1 MTATKAQINDPDA
14 SETAETLAKVIKKLA
29 KGIFALESVEAI
41 DKSITLSYHL
51 KKQYTFKKLKEQLF

>member
-29 KGIFALESVEAI
+29 KGIFVLESVEAI

-51 KKQYTFKKLKEQLF
+51 KKQYTFKKT